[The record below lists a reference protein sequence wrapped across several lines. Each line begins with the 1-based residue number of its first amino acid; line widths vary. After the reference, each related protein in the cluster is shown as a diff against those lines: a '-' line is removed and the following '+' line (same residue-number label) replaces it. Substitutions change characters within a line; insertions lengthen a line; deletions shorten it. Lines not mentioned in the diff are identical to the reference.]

1 MPPKVGI
8 IMETRSGNKTAT
20 RVHNLEPFFLNPQAL
35 ADELR
40 KTCASSTSVEPFR
53 AGKGM
58 EVMVQGP
65 QRDAV
70 LAALER
76 RGVAKTWVEM
86 TDKTK
91 GRKK

>member
-1 MPPKVGI
+1 
-8 IMETRSGNKTAT
+8 METRSGNKTAT
-20 RVHNLEPFFLNPQAL
+20 RVHNLEAFSLNPQAL

-40 KTCASSTSVEPFR
+40 KSCASSTSVEPFR

-70 LAALER
+70 IKALEK
-76 RGVAKTWVEM
+76 RGIAKGWVEV

-91 GRKK
+91 GKKK